1 LPNVALESQA
11 MRVPIV
17 ATHITGTVDAIRDGV
32 TGFLVEPRDPAAL
45 VAALK
50 LLIQDGPLRARMG
63 VAGRAFVSQ
72 HFLEHRVSELLAGDY
87 RRLLAAGCALTCQQ
101 DA

>member
-1 LPNVALESQA
+1 
-11 MRVPIV
+11 VPIV
-17 ATHITGTVDAIRDGV
+17 ATRITGTVDAIRDGV
-32 TGFLVEPRDPAAL
+32 TGFLVEPRNSEAL

-50 LLIQDGPLRARMG
+50 LLIEDGPLRFRMG

-87 RRLLAAGCALTCQQ
+87 RRLIAASCALTYKQH
-101 DA
+101 A